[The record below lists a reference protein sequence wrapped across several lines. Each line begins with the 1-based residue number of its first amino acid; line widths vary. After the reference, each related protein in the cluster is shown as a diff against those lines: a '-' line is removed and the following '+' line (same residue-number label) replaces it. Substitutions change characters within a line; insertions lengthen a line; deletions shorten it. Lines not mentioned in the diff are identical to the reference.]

1 MDVFTTRFGT
11 LSVDSQDELIFES
24 GLIGL
29 EHCRRWVVLSDTKNP
44 TLGWLQSLDEG
55 HIALGVVSPRRF
67 VPDYQLRIDRAELQF
82 LELTTTRDAEV
93 VVIASRQ
100 AQGQQVGGQAGGQAG
115 GLTLNLRAPL
125 VINVERRRGCQV
137 IAKDDLPVQFPLSLP
152 SLPLKR
158 TA

>member
-1 MDVFTTRFGT
+1 MDVLTTRFGNLT
-11 LSVDSQDELIFES
+11 VEPQDELVFEN

-29 EHCRRWVVLSDTKNP
+29 EHCRRWVVLTDTKNP
-44 TLGWLQSLDEG
+44 TLGWLQSIDEG

-67 VPDYQLRIDRAELQF
+67 VPDYQLRVDRSDLQS
-82 LELTTTRDAEV
+82 LQLTTSRDAEV
-93 VVIASRQ
+93 VVIASRHSS
-100 AQGQQVGGQAGGQAG
+100 AHSEG

-152 SLPLKR
+152 SIPLKR

>member
-1 MDVFTTRFGT
+1 MDVLTTRFGT
-11 LSVDSQDELIFES
+11 LSVEPQDELIFDH

-29 EHCRRWVVLSDTKNP
+29 EHCRSWVVLTDTKNP
-44 TLGWLQSLDEG
+44 TLGWLQSVDEG

-67 VPDYQLRIDRAELQF
+67 VANYQLRIDHGDLRSLQ
-82 LELTTTRDAEV
+82 LATVRDAEV
-93 VVIASRQ
+93 VVIASR
-100 AQGQQVGGQAGGQAG
+100 QAG

-137 IAKDDLPVQFPLSLP
+137 ISKDDLPVQFPLPVRSI
-152 SLPLKR
+152 PLKR

>member
-1 MDVFTTRFGT
+1 MDVLTTRFGT
-11 LSVDSQDELIFES
+11 LSVAPQDELIFES
-24 GLIGL
+24 GLLGL
-29 EHCRRWVVLSDTKNP
+29 EHCHRWVVLTDTKNP
-44 TLGWLQSLDEG
+44 ALGWLQSLDEG

-67 VPDYQLRIDRAELQF
+67 VPDYQLRTDRADLQT
-82 LELTTTRDAEV
+82 LELTMARDAEV

-100 AQGQQVGGQAGGQAG
+100 AKGPEAG

-152 SLPLKR
+152 SIPLKR

>member
-1 MDVFTTRFGT
+1 MDVLTTRFGT
-11 LSVDSQDELIFES
+11 LSVEPQDELVFDQ

-29 EHCRRWVVLSDTKNP
+29 EHCRRWVVLTDTRNP
-44 TLGWLQSLDEG
+44 ALGWLQSLDEG

-67 VPDYQLRIDRAELQF
+67 VPDYQLRVDRCHLQS
-82 LELTTTRDAEV
+82 LELTTARDAEV

-100 AQGQQVGGQAGGQAG
+100 ATGHEAGQ
-115 GLTLNLRAPL
+115 LTLNLRAPL
-125 VINVERRRGCQV
+125 VVNVERRRGCQV

>member
-1 MDVFTTRFGT
+1 MDVLTTRFGN
-11 LSVDSQDELIFES
+11 LSVQPQDELIFAQ

-29 EHCRRWVVLSDTKNP
+29 EHCRRWVVLTDSNNP
-44 TLGWLQSLDEG
+44 ALGWLQSIDEG

-67 VPDYQLRIDRAELQF
+67 VPDYQLRVDRADLHI
-82 LELTTTRDAEV
+82 LEINTPRDAEV

-100 AQGQQVGGQAGGQAG
+100 TDGQQA
-115 GLTLNLRAPL
+115 LTLNLRAPL
-125 VINVERRRGCQV
+125 VINVLSRQGCQV
-137 IAKDDLPVQFPLSLP
+137 IAKDDLPVQFPLSTP

>member
-1 MDVFTTRFGT
+1 MDVLTTRFGT
-11 LSVDSQDELIFES
+11 LSVAPQDELIFES

-29 EHCRRWVVLSDTKNP
+29 EHCRRWVVLTDTKNP
-44 TLGWLQSLDEG
+44 TLGWLQSIDEG

-67 VPDYQLRIDRAELQF
+67 VPDYQLRVDRSDLQS
-82 LELTTTRDAEV
+82 LELGSARDAEV
-93 VVIASRQ
+93 VVIASRHGSDLQ
-100 AQGQQVGGQAGGQAG
+100 EE

-137 IAKDDLPVQFPLSLP
+137 VAKDDLPVQFPLSLP
-152 SLPLKR
+152 PVSSKESAPLKR

>member
-11 LSVDSQDELIFES
+11 LSVDPQDELIFES

-29 EHCRRWVVLSDTKNP
+29 EHCRRWVVLTDTKNP

-67 VPDYQLRIDRAELQF
+67 VPDYQLRTDRADLQA
-82 LELTTTRDAEV
+82 LELATFRDAEV

-100 AQGQQVGGQAGGQAG
+100 TNGQQAA

-137 IAKDDLPVQFPLSLP
+137 IAKDDYPVQFSLSLP
-152 SLPLKR
+152 SIPLKR

>member
-1 MDVFTTRFGT
+1 MDVLTTRFGN
-11 LSVDSQDELIFES
+11 LSVQPQDELTFTQ

-29 EHCRRWVVLSDTKNP
+29 EHCRRWVVLTDTKNP
-44 TLGWLQSLDEG
+44 ALGWLQSIDEG

-67 VPDYQLRIDRAELQF
+67 VPDYQLRVDSADLHS
-82 LELTTTRDAEV
+82 LELTTARDAEV

-100 AQGQQVGGQAGGQAG
+100 SNGHQEG

-125 VINVERRRGCQV
+125 VINVQRRHGCQV
-137 IAKDDLPVQFPLSLP
+137 IAKDNLPVQFPLSVP

>member
-1 MDVFTTRFGT
+1 MDVLTTRFGT
-11 LSVDSQDELIFES
+11 LSVEAQDELIFEQ

-29 EHCRRWVVLSDTKNP
+29 EHCHRWVVLTDTRNP

-67 VPDYQLRIDRAELQF
+67 VPDYQLRVDRGDLKV
-82 LELTTTRDAEV
+82 LDLTTARDAEV

-100 AQGQQVGGQAGGQAG
+100 TTGTVEGS
-115 GLTLNLRAPL
+115 LTLNLRAPL

-137 IAKDDLPVQFPLSLP
+137 IAKDDLPVQFALSSP

>member
-1 MDVFTTRFGT
+1 MDVLTTRFGV
-11 LSVDSQDELIFES
+11 LSVEPQDELIFDA

-29 EHCRRWVVLSDTKNP
+29 EHCRRWVVLTDTGNP

-67 VPDYQLRIDRAELQF
+67 VPEYQLRVDRCSLQS
-82 LELTTTRDAEV
+82 LDLATARDAEV

-100 AQGQQVGGQAGGQAG
+100 AS

-137 IAKDDLPVQFPLSLP
+137 IAKDDLPVQFPLSVP

>member
-1 MDVFTTRFGT
+1 MDVLTTRFGT
-11 LSVDSQDELIFES
+11 LSVDPQDELIFDQ

-29 EHCRRWVVLSDTKNP
+29 EHCRRWVVLTDTKNP

-67 VPDYQLRIDRAELQF
+67 MPDYQLRTDRAELQS
-82 LELTTTRDAEV
+82 LELTTARDAEV

-100 AQGQQVGGQAGGQAG
+100 AS

-137 IAKDDLPVQFPLSLP
+137 IAKDDLPVQFALSLP
-152 SLPLKR
+152 SIPLKR

>member
-1 MDVFTTRFGT
+1 MDVRTTRFGT
-11 LSVDSQDELIFES
+11 LSVEPQDELIFEA

-29 EHCRRWVVLSDTKNP
+29 EHCRRWVVLSDTTNP

-67 VPDYQLRIDRAELQF
+67 VADYQLRVDRADLAGLQ
-82 LELTTTRDAEV
+82 LTTARDAEV

-100 AQGQQVGGQAGGQAG
+100 AGGEQASV
-115 GLTLNLRAPL
+115 LTLNLRAPL
-125 VINVERRRGCQV
+125 VINVEERRGCQV
-137 IAKDDLPVQFPLSLP
+137 ISKDDLPVQFPLSLHAAP
-152 SLPLKR
+152 SATTAPLKR

>member
-1 MDVFTTRFGT
+1 MNVLTTRFGM
-11 LSVDSQDELIFES
+11 LSVEPQDELIFQS

-29 EHCRRWVVLSDTKNP
+29 EHCRRWVVLTDTRNL

-55 HIALGVVSPRRF
+55 HVALGVVSPRRF
-67 VPDYQLRIDRAELQF
+67 VPDYQLRVDRSHLQS
-82 LELTTTRDAEV
+82 LELTTPRDAEV

-100 AQGQQVGGQAGGQAG
+100 SSDSCPG

>member
-1 MDVFTTRFGT
+1 MDIITTRFGT
-11 LSVDSQDELIFES
+11 LSVDPQDELIFES

-29 EHCRRWVVLSDTKNP
+29 EHCRRWVVLTDTKNP

-67 VPDYQLRIDRAELQF
+67 VPDYQLRADRADLQT
-82 LELTTTRDAEV
+82 LQLATARDAEV

-100 AQGQQVGGQAGGQAG
+100 ANGQQAGGQEG

-137 IAKDDLPVQFPLSLP
+137 IAKDDLPVQFPLSIP
-152 SLPLKR
+152 SIPLKR

>member
-1 MDVFTTRFGT
+1 MNVLTTRFGT
-11 LSVDSQDELIFES
+11 LSVNPQDELLFER

-29 EHCRRWVVLSDTKNP
+29 EHCHRWVVLTDTKNRA
-44 TLGWLQSLDEG
+44 LGWLQSLDEG

-67 VPDYQLRIDRAELQF
+67 VPDYQLRTDRAELQS
-82 LELTTTRDAEV
+82 LELITARDAEV
-93 VVIASRQ
+93 VVIASRR
-100 AQGQQVGGQAGGQAG
+100 AHGQQAGE
-115 GLTLNLRAPL
+115 LTLNLRAPL

-152 SLPLKR
+152 SIPLKR

>member
-1 MDVFTTRFGT
+1 MDVLTTRFGT
-11 LSVDSQDELIFES
+11 LSVEPQDELLFES

-29 EHCRRWVVLSDTKNP
+29 EHCTRWVVLTDTSNP
-44 TLGWLQSLDEG
+44 ALGWLQSLDEG

-67 VPDYQLRIDRAELQF
+67 VPDYQLRVERDDLKSLKLA
-82 LELTTTRDAEV
+82 TSRDAEV

-100 AQGQQVGGQAGGQAG
+100 SNENRTG

-137 IAKDDLPVQFPLSLP
+137 ISKDDLPVQFALSIP
-152 SLPLKR
+152 SATSAITAPLKR

>member
-1 MDVFTTRFGT
+1 MDVLTTRFGT
-11 LSVDSQDELIFES
+11 LSVEPQDELIFDQ

-29 EHCRRWVVLSDTKNP
+29 EHCRRWVVLTDTKNP
-44 TLGWLQSLDEG
+44 ALGWLQSLDEG

-67 VPDYQLRIDRAELQF
+67 VPDYQLRANRADLQT

-100 AQGQQVGGQAGGQAG
+100 ANSQHTG

-125 VINVERRRGCQV
+125 VINAERRRGCQV

-152 SLPLKR
+152 SIPLKR

>member
-1 MDVFTTRFGT
+1 MDVLTTRFGL
-11 LSVDSQDELIFES
+11 LSVEPQDELIFES

-29 EHCRRWVVLSDTKNP
+29 EHCRRWVVLTDTKNP
-44 TLGWLQSLDEG
+44 ALGWLQSLDEG

-67 VPDYQLRIDRAELQF
+67 VPDYQLRTDRTALDT
-82 LELTTTRDAEV
+82 LELTAARDAEV

-100 AQGQQVGGQAGGQAG
+100 ADGPQAGD
-115 GLTLNLRAPL
+115 LTLNLRAPL

-137 IAKDDLPVQFPLSLP
+137 IAKDDLPVQFALSAP

>member
-1 MDVFTTRFGT
+1 MNITTTRFGT
-11 LSVDSQDELIFES
+11 LTVESQDQLFFGS

-29 EHCRRWVVLSDTKNP
+29 EHCRHWVVLTDTKNP

-67 VPDYQLRIDRAELQF
+67 VPDYQLRVDRSALQT
-82 LELTTTRDAEV
+82 LSLATSRDAEI
-93 VVIASRQ
+93 VVIASRR
-100 AQGQQVGGQAGGQAG
+100 AGEGFQAG

-125 VINVERRRGCQV
+125 VVNVDNRRGCQV
-137 IAKDDLPVQFPLSLP
+137 VSKDDLPVQFPLSIP

>member
-1 MDVFTTRFGT
+1 MDVLTTRFGT
-11 LSVDSQDELIFES
+11 LSVETQDELIFDQ

-29 EHCRRWVVLSDTKNP
+29 QHCRRWVVLTDTRNP

-67 VPDYQLRIDRAELQF
+67 VPDYQLRVDRSELQT
-82 LELTTTRDAEV
+82 LELATARDAEV

-100 AQGQQVGGQAGGQAG
+100 QEGGPES

-137 IAKDDLPVQFPLSLP
+137 IAKDDLPVQFPLSIP
-152 SLPLKR
+152 SIPLKR

>member
-1 MDVFTTRFGT
+1 MDVLTTRFGT
-11 LSVDSQDELIFES
+11 LSVETQDELIFES

-29 EHCRRWVVLSDTKNP
+29 EHCRRWVVLTDTKNP
-44 TLGWLQSLDEG
+44 TLGWLQSIDEG

-67 VPDYQLRIDRAELQF
+67 VPDYQLRVDRSDLHS
-82 LELTTTRDAEV
+82 LELSSARDAEV

-100 AQGQQVGGQAGGQAG
+100 GSGPQQG

-152 SLPLKR
+152 PVSSKESAPLKR

>member
-1 MDVFTTRFGT
+1 LT
-11 LSVDSQDELIFES
+11 
-24 GLIGL
+24 
-29 EHCRRWVVLSDTKNP
+29 DTNNP

-67 VPDYQLRIDRAELQF
+67 VPDYQLRTDRAELQS
-82 LELTTTRDAEV
+82 LELTTARDAEV

-100 AQGQQVGGQAGGQAG
+100 ANGQQAGGQIGSPIGGQAG

>member
-11 LSVDSQDELIFES
+11 LSVDPQDELIFES

-100 AQGQQVGGQAGGQAG
+100 AQGQQAE